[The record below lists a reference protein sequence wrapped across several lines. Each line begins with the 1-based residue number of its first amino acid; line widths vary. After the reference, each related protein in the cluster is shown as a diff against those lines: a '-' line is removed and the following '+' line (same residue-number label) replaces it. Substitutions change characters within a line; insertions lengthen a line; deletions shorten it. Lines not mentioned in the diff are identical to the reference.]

1 MFRSSLK
8 LFTIA
13 GIEIRLDYSWFIIFA
28 ILAYYFGFSYFP
40 ALLPDIS
47 NWLLAIITIVTV
59 LLFFI
64 SVLAHELSHSLV
76 AKSRGL
82 PVKRIS
88 LWVFGGMAQIEKEP
102 ENPQTELFMS
112 LVGPGA
118 SFLFAGIFG
127 LVWYLSRDISPLSIP
142 AGYLAIINLLL
153 AVFNLVPGYPLDG
166 GRVLR
171 SIIWKVTGN
180 LKRATFI
187 ATTAGRVFGF
197 LLIAVGIFFLF
208 RGNFFNGVWLAFIGW
223 FLQSAAYM
231 SYRQL
236 IFEISVKGIKVKDI
250 LKEDLVRVEAGISL
264 EELVNNY
271 FMKYR
276 FSRFPVIPE
285 KDSKKII
292 GVISIHDIK
301 AFPREKWSKITV
313 GQVVKT
319 LSENE
324 KITSDM
330 ELSDAFRR
338 MTGNN
343 LGHLVVFEGNKIKGM
358 ITKTDVM
365 NYIQF
370 YSDLH

>member
-1 MFRSSLK
+1 MFRSSIK

-40 ALLPDIS
+40 SLLPGI
-47 NWLLAIITIVTV
+47 NRVLLAAITIVTI

-82 PVKRIS
+82 PVKKIS
-88 LWVFGGMAQIEKEP
+88 LWIFGGMAQIEKEP
-102 ENPQTELFMS
+102 ENPQTELLMS

-118 SFLFAGIFG
+118 SFLLAGIFG
-127 LVWYLSRDISPLSIP
+127 LVWYLSREISPLSVP
-142 AGYLAIINLLL
+142 AGYLALINLLL

-187 ATTAGRVFGF
+187 ASTAGRVFGF
-197 LLIAVGIFFLF
+197 LLIAAGIFFFF
-208 RGNFFNGVWLAFIGW
+208 RGSFFNGVWLAFIGW
-223 FLQSAAYM
+223 FIQSAAYM

-236 IFEISVKGIKVKDI
+236 IFEISIKGIKVKDI
-250 LKEDLVRVEAGISL
+250 LKDELVKVSKDISL
-264 EELVNNY
+264 DELVDDY

-285 KDSKKII
+285 KKSQKII

-301 AFPREKWSKITV
+301 AFPRQDWAKITV
-313 GQVVKT
+313 GEVVKT
-319 LSENE
+319 LSDNE
-324 KITSDM
+324 KIDLDM
-330 ELSDAFRR
+330 EVSDAFRR
-338 MTGNN
+338 MTNNN
-343 LGHLVVFEGNKIKGM
+343 LGHLIVFDGNRIKGM
-358 ITKTDVM
+358 ITRTDVT

>member
-1 MFRSSLK
+1 MFRSSIK

-40 ALLPDIS
+40 SLLPGI
-47 NWLLAIITIVTV
+47 NRVLLAAITIVTI

-82 PVKRIS
+82 PVKKIS
-88 LWVFGGMAQIEKEP
+88 LWIFGGMAQIEKEP
-102 ENPQTELFMS
+102 ENPQTELLMS

-118 SFLFAGIFG
+118 SFLLAGIFG
-127 LVWYLSRDISPLSIP
+127 LVWYLSREISPLSVP
-142 AGYLAIINLLL
+142 AGYLALINLLL

-171 SIIWKVTGN
+171 SIIWKATGN

-187 ATTAGRVFGF
+187 ASTAGRVFGF
-197 LLIAVGIFFLF
+197 LLIAAGIFFFF
-208 RGNFFNGVWLAFIGW
+208 RGSFFNGVWLAFIGW
-223 FLQSAAYM
+223 FIQSAAYM

-236 IFEISVKGIKVKDI
+236 IFEISIKGIKVKDI
-250 LKEDLVRVEAGISL
+250 LKDELVKVSRDISL
-264 EELVNNY
+264 DELVDDY

-285 KDSKKII
+285 KKSQKII

-301 AFPREKWSKITV
+301 AFPRQDWAKITV
-313 GQVVKT
+313 GEVVKT
-319 LSENE
+319 LSDNE
-324 KITSDM
+324 KIDLDM
-330 ELSDAFRR
+330 EVSDAFRR
-338 MTGNN
+338 MTNNN
-343 LGHLVVFEGNKIKGM
+343 LGHLIVFDGNRIKGM
-358 ITKTDVM
+358 ITRTDVM
-365 NYIQF
+365 IYIQF